1 MVETKKKNELQIRKE
16 KKQANSNEYL
26 KFGLIF

>member
-1 MVETKKKNELQIRKE
+1 MVETKKNELKIRKE
-16 KKQANSNEYL
+16 KKQASSNEFF